1 MARKRDE
8 VIDDDGNILPPP
20 PPDSPVGQLIY
31 LLEYGRKRGFRIGP
45 RVQVGDTIV
54 EVLDIRQRKAVQDD
68 SGDDNMD
75 LVPGSDMA
83 TLLGGDT

>member
-8 VIDDDGNILPPP
+8 VIDDDGNILAPPA
-20 PPDSPVGQLIY
+20 PDSPVGQLIY

-54 EVLDIRQRKAVQDD
+54 EVLDLRQRKAVQEDN
-68 SGDDNMD
+68 GDDNMD